1 MFGINQMQN
10 GLRLLTICDYLQQTI
25 FLRFMFQ
32 IQMEKRM
39 EQEHHGWYEYTDV
52 LPYIAKAL
60 FIEQ

>member
-1 MFGINQMQN
+1 M
-10 GLRLLTICDYLQQTI
+10 C
-25 FLRFMFQ
+25 Q
-32 IQMEKRM
+32 IQMEQKM